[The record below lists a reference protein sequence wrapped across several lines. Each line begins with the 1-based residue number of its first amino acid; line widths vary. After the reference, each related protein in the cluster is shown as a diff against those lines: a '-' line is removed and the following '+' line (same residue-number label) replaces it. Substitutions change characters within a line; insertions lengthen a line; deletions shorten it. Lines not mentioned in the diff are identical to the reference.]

1 MPILIFSPV
10 QIIITHPLDTT
21 FNIENQENIIF
32 DLATYFL
39 INCVFELQHKDKN
52 VRFKVSSEA
61 AVATQDYRIAHA
73 TRKALRYTSDLHKT
87 LAVRSGG
94 ALNNTASTASN
105 SASASSSGVSSSPSR
120 SSPRCLSSSEEEE
133 MLSERRGRARSP
145 KKYPAPPPP
154 PPPAPPSGGCAPQD
168 KVENASTSNL
178 LPKNVTVKGID

>member
-1 MPILIFSPV
+1 MKLT
-10 QIIITHPLDTT
+10 QI
-21 FNIENQENIIF
+21 
-32 DLATYFL
+32 
-39 INCVFELQHKDKN
+39 FELQHKDKN

-94 ALNNTASTASN
+94 ALNNAASN